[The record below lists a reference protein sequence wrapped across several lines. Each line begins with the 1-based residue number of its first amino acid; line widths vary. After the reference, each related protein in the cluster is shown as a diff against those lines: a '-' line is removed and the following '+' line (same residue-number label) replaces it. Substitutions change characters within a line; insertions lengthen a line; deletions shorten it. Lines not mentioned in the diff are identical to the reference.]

1 MKKGCTPSCQVLKG
15 PLKNIMQRR
24 WQVGEELRGGGE
36 PVFVTCSLP
45 RLPVACTSLGLRNAG
60 KMSKERG
67 VGRQVRCF
75 AEVWLGEAGPRGKWR
90 QGKRR
95 GKGSKSST
103 LGAVAQV
110 GWDPK
115 TRGSKQEPRRRGR
128 QSPGSFWLATRAG
141 PNYLWAPFSGT
152 GLVPASGASRTADI
166 QLNPGESRKE
176 YPVSLPSSSLP
187 AVHAIGCSQ

>member
-128 QSPGSFWLATRAG
+128 QSPGFPAG
-141 PNYLWAPFSGT
+141 HQGWPRLLVGAFFRNWSGPCLW
-152 GLVPASGASRTADI
+152 GLKNCRHTV
-166 QLNPGESRKE
+166 ESRRE
-176 YPVSLPSSSLP
+176 QEGIP
-187 AVHAIGCSQ
+187 